1 MADTSKKSAWFLIA
15 LAWAVVLIPTVWGLS
30 YTVQNA
36 LKIFAP
42 QPASTLPSAK

>member
-1 MADTSKKSAWFLIA
+1 MADTAKKSSPILIA
-15 LAWAVVLIPTVWGLS
+15 IAWAVVLIPTTWGLS

-42 QPASTLPSAK
+42 QPASAPPAK